1 MKIMESL
8 PPKLTGLISV
18 DLEIFEGKR
27 TQLHRPIGRFACLSI
42 SDGKTVWI
50 ITKESDVPKSLAR
63 LTKSV
68 WAFHNGSFDVRH
80 LRRWADLPRRSA
92 TTFRDTFLTE
102 RLLYGGYYDSFELR
116 DLARRYNGRYLEKE
130 TRKDFTSG
138 HELTAEMIR
147 YAGLDAYE
155 TWHIAHKQEKALR
168 AAWPLWERIEC
179 PAFWAALAFK
189 PFHLDIAAWTKLYES
204 YEAKKEKIAKRLGFN
219 PGSWQQ
225 TKAALSKRG
234 IIVTNTQEETLTP
247 YKNDPLVA
255 AVLEYREADKR
266 AGTYGRNV
274 IVLLENGNEVYPNF
288 KTIGAETGRMSC
300 TEPNLQNQPREAAY
314 RACYVAKKG
323 HRLLIADYSQ
333 QEVRIMAQVSQDPEL
348 LGIFERGDD
357 VHQYV
362 ADEVSRIVG
371 HPVERRFGK
380 TLNLG
385 LQYGLTPYGFALRT
399 GIDKDLAARLI
410 RGYFQRFS
418 SVQRWIQAARQKG
431 RERGYVETLGGRKV
445 YLNLWQR
452 QWENNALN
460 DVVQGTGGDMIKRAF
475 GLLYD
480 RTGESFPVLGPIH
493 DELVCEARTKEVA
506 KTKKIIVE
514 CMTQAFVELCPDV
527 STRGLVDV
535 HVGLNWASKQG
546 KSK

>member
-1 MKIMESL
+1 MKIVEDL
-8 PPKLTGLISV
+8 PPKLTGLVSL
-18 DLEIFEGKR
+18 DLEIFEGR
-27 TQLHRPIGRFACLSI
+27 RQQLHRPIGRFACLSI
-42 SDGKTVWI
+42 SDGQTVWI
-50 ITKESDVPKSLAR
+50 VTKESDVPTALSR
-63 LTKSV
+63 IRGT

-80 LRRWADLPRRSA
+80 LRRWAHLPRRSA
-92 TTFRDTFLTE
+92 SNFRDTFLTE
-102 RLLYGGYYDSFELR
+102 RLLYGGWYDSFELR

-130 TRKDFTSG
+130 TRQDFIKG
-138 HELTAEMIR
+138 HELTDEMIQ

-155 TWHIAHKQEKALR
+155 TWHIAHKQEKALQ

-179 PAFWAALAFK
+179 PAFWAALDFR

-204 YEAKKEKIAKRLGFN
+204 YEARKEKIAAKLGFN
-219 PGSWQQ
+219 PGSPKQ
-225 TKAALSKRG
+225 TLAALQQRG
-234 IIVTNTQEETLTP
+234 LSIPNTQEETLTP

-255 AVLEYREADKR
+255 AILEYREADKR
-266 AGTYGRNV
+266 VGTYGKNV
-274 IVLLENGNEVYPNF
+274 LDLLENGNELYPSF
-288 KTIGAETGRMSC
+288 RTCGTETGRMSSNA
-300 TEPNLQNQPREAAY
+300 PNIQNQPREAAY

-323 HRLLIADYSQ
+323 CRLLIADYSQ

-362 ADEVSRIVG
+362 ADEVSRLIG
-371 HPVERRFGK
+371 RPVERRFGK

-410 RGYFQRFS
+410 RGYFQRFAG
-418 SVQRWIQAARQKG
+418 VYRWIQAARQTG
-431 RERGYVETLGGRKV
+431 REQGYVETLGGRKV

-460 DVVQGTGGDMIKRAF
+460 DVIQGTGGDMIKRAF
-475 GLLYD
+475 ALLHAYAED
-480 RTGESFPVLGPIH
+480 AFPMLGPIH
-493 DELVCEARTKEVA
+493 DELVCETPTKEVRRTKEA
-506 KTKKIIVE
+506 IVK

-535 HVGLNWASKQG
+535 HIGRTWAD
-546 KSK
+546 KSKGK